1 MTSRTAFT
9 AVVQIGLLLVTA
21 GCAAGTAG
29 SQPDQTNPLPAPE
42 TLVSPPAATAA
53 ASTALPTGAATV
65 ELDPAGFSAT
75 VTNRYWPL
83 EPRTRWTYREV
94 IEDGTV
100 SETVVVATTKTRK
113 IANGITAR
121 VVRDTVREDGEII
134 EDTYDWYAQDRAGNV
149 WYLGEDTAE
158 FSEGKITSREGSF
171 EAGVDGAQA
180 GLIMPAHPWPGMR
193 YRQEYYRGRAEDNG
207 EVLSVAELVEAP
219 IGRYRNA
226 LLIKDTTTIE
236 PAAAEHKFY
245 APGVGLVLTLQISGG
260 AGREELIKVDRAGPN
275 DGTGPMG
282 HPNG

>member
-1 MTSRTAFT
+1 LTAI
-9 AVVQIGLLLVTA
+9 VQVGLLLVTA
-21 GCAAGTAG
+21 GCTTDPAG
-29 SQPDQTNPLPAPE
+29 SPPGQTNPLPSPE
-42 TLVSPPAATAA
+42 TLVPSPAATAA

-65 ELDPAGFSAT
+65 ELDPADFSAT
-75 VTNRYWPL
+75 VTNPYWPL

-94 IEDGTV
+94 IKDDSV

-113 IANGITAR
+113 IANSITAR
-121 VVRDTVREDGEII
+121 VVRDTVREDGEIV

-158 FSEGKITSREGSF
+158 FSEGKITNREGSF

-180 GLIMPAHPWPGMR
+180 GMIMPAHPQPGMR
-193 YRQEYYRGRAEDNG
+193 YRQEYYKGRAEDNG

-219 IGRYRNA
+219 TGRYRDA
-226 LLIKDTTTIE
+226 LLTKDTSTIE
-236 PAAAEHKFY
+236 PTAAEHKFY

-260 AGREELIKVDRAGPN
+260 AGRDELIKVDRAGPT
-275 DGTGPMG
+275 DGTGPLG